1 MPSIFTIGC
10 CLGKRWTKSQAVG
23 LAAALLSLASASS
36 AWAIAPGAGAQLDGE
51 KLYNQH
57 CAQCHSSE
65 KPSRAP
71 RLNALKLMEPQD
83 VVDALEIGS
92 MKFTGFKRTAE
103 ERRAIAEFVTGK
115 KFSTEQE
122 AKETL
127 SGRCRSA
134 TDDFDPI
141 KAAMEW
147 VEYRSR

>member
-1 MPSIFTIGC
+1 MPQIFAVGC
-10 CLGKRWTKSQAVG
+10 YIRKQWAKRSRAVG
-23 LAAALLSLASASS
+23 LVAVFLSLASAAS
-36 AWAIAPGAGAQLDGE
+36 AWAVAPGAEAQLDGE

-65 KPSRAP
+65 KASRAP

-115 KFSTEQE
+115 KFRLIHMHTY
-122 AKETL
+122 
-127 SGRCRSA
+127 C
-134 TDDFDPI
+134 
-141 KAAMEW
+141 
-147 VEYRSR
+147 